1 MYNFFELHFFTW
13 MLEQY
18 MSTGIQ
24 FIEMRHIQAK
34 KWSCCLEEKTTAG
47 SIKIKLFFYGKCA
60 NVAFIAVEKI

>member
-1 MYNFFELHFFTW
+1 
-13 MLEQY
+13 

-47 SIKIKLFFYGKCA
+47 SIKIKLFFLWKMRKCS
-60 NVAFIAVEKI
+60 IHCCREDLSWG

>member
-1 MYNFFELHFFTW
+1 
-13 MLEQY
+13 

-34 KWSCCLEEKTTAG
+34 KWSCRLEEKTTAG
-47 SIKIKLFFYGKCA
+47 SIKIKLFFCGKCA

>member
-1 MYNFFELHFFTW
+1 
-13 MLEQY
+13 

-47 SIKIKLFFYGKCA
+47 SIKIKLFFCGKCA